1 MAAGRDETVDHP
13 LIEPGTIEARPYQT
27 DLVEQAVETHT
38 LVALPTGLGKTA
50 VSLRVTA
57 RRLQDDPAAKALLL
71 APTKPLVEQHAAFY
85 RDALTIPEEEIVVLT
100 GETAPDER
108 AAVFQDARVAIAT
121 PQVVENDLLGSR
133 IDLDPVVHLT
143 FDECHRATG
152 DYPYAYIA
160 ERCHETASDSL
171 VTGMSASPGDDRE
184 AIGQV
189 MENLELARIAVKTE
203 SDPDVAAYT
212 KHTDVDWI
220 EVDLPDGIIEMRDR
234 LQDVLTDRLEQ
245 LSELGVTSST
255 NPEISQRDLH
265 EIRQRLQGLI
275 DDDDPAGYE
284 GMSIHAEIM
293 KIKRAVELVETQ
305 SVEALDRYFER
316 QQNAARSSGA
326 SKATQRFVSDP
337 EVRRAMDAA
346 RSYDELHPK
355 YRQVRILLAQT
366 LGVGDGER
374 VIVFTESRDTAES
387 LTDFLGEHF
396 AAQRFVGQ
404 TEKEHS
410 EGMTQAEQ
418 TAVLEEFRAGEFE
431 VLVSTSVGEEGLDV
445 PEVDLVCFF
454 EPVPNAIRSIQRRGR
469 TGRQERGRVVVL
481 VAQDTRDEA
490 YYWISKRQEKQMAED
505 LKALKADAEAIEA
518 EYGQTKLDAYADSA
532 GAGTGPTT
540 ARDDDGATAD
550 RAAATNGDRT
560 TTGQE
565 NDQAGIADFEAAG
578 NAAEG
583 DGDDAPATGEETT
596 DDVPDEDQSSDD
608 EGVVATAAGEEAV
621 EIVVDQRELDASI
634 ARTLNA
640 TEGIQ
645 TRLETLAVGD
655 YVCSD
660 RVAVERKAI
669 PDFLATLF
677 DGDRDLFDQVG
688 ALASHYDRPVL
699 VIEGEGD
706 LYGERNV
713 HPNAIR
719 GALASLA
726 VDFGMSV
733 LFTRDE
739 EDTARLLETIAR
751 REQESGRREVSVHGT
766 SAAKTLPEQ
775 QEYVVAS
782 IADVGPV
789 TARSLLEALGSVEA
803 VLTADAEALQSVE
816 GVGEITADRIREVVG
831 TDYDPR

>member
-1 MAAGRDETVDHP
+1 
-13 LIEPGTIEARPYQT
+13 
-27 DLVEQAVETHT
+27 
-38 LVALPTGLGKTA
+38 
-50 VSLRVTA
+50 
-57 RRLQDDPAAKALLL
+57 
-71 APTKPLVEQHAAFY
+71 
-85 RDALTIPEEEIVVLT
+85 
-100 GETAPDER
+100 
-108 AAVFQDARVAIAT
+108 
-121 PQVVENDLLGSR
+121 
-133 IDLDPVVHLT
+133 
-143 FDECHRATG
+143 
-152 DYPYAYIA
+152 
-160 ERCHETASDSL
+160 
-171 VTGMSASPGDDRE
+171 MS
-184 AIGQV
+184 
-189 MENLELARIAVKTE
+189 T
-203 SDPDVAAYT
+203 
-212 KHTDVDWI
+212 
-220 EVDLPDGIIEMRDR
+220 
-234 LQDVLTDRLEQ
+234 
-245 LSELGVTSST
+245 
-255 NPEISQRDLH
+255 
-265 EIRQRLQGLI
+265 
-275 DDDDPAGYE
+275 
-284 GMSIHAEIM
+284 HAEIM
-293 KIKRAVELVETQ
+293 KIKHAVEIVETQ
-305 SVEALDRYFER
+305 SVEALDRYFDR

-337 EVRRAMDAA
+337 EVRRAMEAA

-396 AAQRFVGQ
+396 TAQRFVGQ

-410 EGMTQAEQ
+410 AGMTQTEQ
-418 TAVLEEFRAGEFE
+418 TAVLEDFRAGEFE

-490 YYWISKRQEKQMAED
+490 YYWISKRREKQMAED
-505 LKALKADAEAIEA
+505 LEALKADAEAIEA
-518 EYGQTKLDAYADSA
+518 EYGQTKLDQYADA
-532 GAGTGPTT
+532 GTETTAEEQSDGSGSGTGPQRS
-540 ARDDDGATAD
+540 AENE
-550 RAAATNGDRT
+550 AAAASASD
-560 TTGQE
+560 E
-565 NDQAGIADFEAAG
+565 NDQAGIADFE
-578 NAAEG
+578 
-583 DGDDAPATGEETT
+583 PAGEETGDADGT
-596 DDVPDEDQSSDD
+596 GDDEHGADEDDADENSDE
-608 EGVVATAAGEEAV
+608 EGVVATAGGDETV

-634 ARTLNA
+634 ARTLNS
-640 TEGIQ
+640 TEGVE

-660 RVAVERKAI
+660 RVAVERKAV

-688 ALASHYDRPVL
+688 DLASHYGRPVL
-699 VIEGEGD
+699 VIEGEAD

-726 VDFGMSV
+726 VDFGISV

-739 EDTARLLETIAR
+739 DDTARLLETIAR
-751 REQESGRREVSVHGT
+751 REQESGSREVSVHGT

-789 TARSLLEALGSVEA
+789 TARSLLADLGSVEA
-803 VLTADAEALQSVE
+803 VLTADAEALQSVD
-816 GVGEITADRIREVVG
+816 GVGEVTADRIREVVG
-831 TDYDPR
+831 SEYDPR

>member
-1 MAAGRDETVDHP
+1 MPAGQEDTVDHP
-13 LIEPGTIEARPYQT
+13 LIEPGAIEARPYQT
-27 DLVEQAVETHT
+27 DLVEQAIETHT

-50 VSLRVTA
+50 VSLRITA
-57 RRLQDDPAAKALLL
+57 RRLDGDAAGKALLL

-85 RDALTIPEEEIVVLT
+85 REALTIPEDDVVVLT

-108 AAVFQDARVAIAT
+108 AALFADARVAIAT
-121 PQVVENDLLGSR
+121 PQVIENDILGSR

-152 DYPYAYIA
+152 DYPYGYIA
-160 ERCHETASDSL
+160 ERYHETASDPL

-189 MENLELARIAVKTE
+189 MENLELAKIAVKTD

-220 EVDLPDGIIEMRDR
+220 EVDLPDGIIEIRDR
-234 LQDVLTDRLEQ
+234 LQDVLSDRLEQ
-245 LSELGVTSST
+245 LTELGVTSST

-275 DDDDPAGYE
+275 DEDDPAGYE
-284 GMSIHAEIM
+284 GMSTHAEIM

-305 SVEALDRYFER
+305 SVEALDRYFDR

-337 EVRRAMDAA
+337 EVRRAMEGA

-396 AAQRFVGQ
+396 AVRRFVGQ

-410 EGMTQAEQ
+410 EGMTQTEQ
-418 TAVLEEFRAGEFE
+418 TATLEDFRAGEFE

-490 YYWISKRQEKQMAED
+490 YYWISKRREKQMAED
-505 LKALKADAEAIEA
+505 LEALKADAEAIEA
-518 EYGQTKLDAYADSA
+518 EYGQTKLDQYADS
-532 GAGTGPTT
+532 GGGTGAETESETNSGSGGP
-540 ARDDDGATAD
+540 
-550 RAAATNGDRT
+550 AAAGQSPTDTEAAEAPTSNG
-560 TTGQE
+560 
-565 NDQAGIADFEAAG
+565 NDQAGIADFE
-578 NAAEG
+578 
-583 DGDDAPATGEETT
+583 PSGEETGDGEGT
-596 DDVPDEDQSSDD
+596 AADEIEDGDD

-634 ARTLNA
+634 ARTLNG
-640 TEGIQ
+640 TDGVQ

-660 RVAVERKAI
+660 RVAVERKAV

-688 ALASHYDRPVL
+688 DLASHYDRPVL
-699 VIEGEGD
+699 MIEGEED

-726 VDFGMSV
+726 VDFGISV

-739 EDTARLLETIAR
+739 DDTARLLETIAR
-751 REQESGRREVSVHGT
+751 REQESGSREVSVHGT

-816 GVGEITADRIREVVG
+816 GVGEVTADRIREVVG
-831 TDYDPR
+831 SEYDPR

>member
-1 MAAGRDETVDHP
+1 
-13 LIEPGTIEARPYQT
+13 
-27 DLVEQAVETHT
+27 
-38 LVALPTGLGKTA
+38 
-50 VSLRVTA
+50 
-57 RRLQDDPAAKALLL
+57 
-71 APTKPLVEQHAAFY
+71 
-85 RDALTIPEEEIVVLT
+85 
-100 GETAPDER
+100 
-108 AAVFQDARVAIAT
+108 
-121 PQVVENDLLGSR
+121 
-133 IDLDPVVHLT
+133 
-143 FDECHRATG
+143 
-152 DYPYAYIA
+152 
-160 ERCHETASDSL
+160 
-171 VTGMSASPGDDRE
+171 
-184 AIGQV
+184 
-189 MENLELARIAVKTE
+189 ME
-203 SDPDVAAYT
+203 
-212 KHTDVDWI
+212 
-220 EVDLPDGIIEMRDR
+220 
-234 LQDVLTDRLEQ
+234 
-245 LSELGVTSST
+245 
-255 NPEISQRDLH
+255 
-265 EIRQRLQGLI
+265 
-275 DDDDPAGYE
+275 
-284 GMSIHAEIM
+284 
-293 KIKRAVELVETQ
+293 
-305 SVEALDRYFER
+305 
-316 QQNAARSSGA
+316 
-326 SKATQRFVSDP
+326 
-337 EVRRAMDAA
+337 AA

-418 TAVLEEFRAGEFE
+418 TAVLDDFRAGEFE

-490 YYWISKRQEKQMAED
+490 YYWISKRREKEMAED
-505 LKALKADAEAIEA
+505 LEALKADAEAIED
-518 EYGQTKLDAYADSA
+518 EYGQTKLAQYADGDGASTGSGA
-532 GAGTGPTT
+532 GAADGPETGGEAAAGEARSGTGQG
-540 ARDDDGATAD
+540 DG
-550 RAAATNGDRT
+550 
-560 TTGQE
+560 
-565 NDQAGIADFEAAG
+565 QAGIADFEPTEEETGDEEAT
-578 NAAEG
+578 AAEEPADSEAG
-583 DGDDAPATGEETT
+583 AEEGKDSKEDADERKDGEANA
-596 DDVPDEDQSSDD
+596 D

-634 ARTLNA
+634 ARTLNS
-640 TEGIQ
+640 TEGIE
-645 TRLETLAVGD
+645 TRLEALAVGD

-660 RVAVERKAI
+660 RVAVERKAV

-688 ALASHYDRPVL
+688 DLASHYGRPVL
-699 VIEGEGD
+699 LIEGEAD

-726 VDFGMSV
+726 VDFGISV

-739 EDTARLLETIAR
+739 EDSARLLETIAR
-751 REQESGRREVSVHGT
+751 REQESGDRAVSVHGT

-789 TARSLLEALGSVEA
+789 TARSLLEALGSVEN
-803 VLTADAEALQSVE
+803 VLTADAEELQSVD
-816 GVGEITADRIREVVG
+816 GVGEVTADRIREVVG
-831 TDYDPR
+831 SDYEPR